1 MEARRGS
8 GRSPGRSSRRKCPV
22 DDLGRF
28 WPGAGTPKCQAD
40 GARWRQDGGHMRPRW
55 SQDGPRTSQD
65 GHLESQDGPRGGQ
78 DGHLEAL
85 WGAILRIVGDLGRD
99 LCREARSIKSN
110 NPTTF
115 LVDFGVHGGPIGGSW
130 GPSWAILAA
139 SWAMLADVGVKLG
152 VSWFILGD
160 LTVKLGPSWQDVG
173 TKMPKMSQDRPT
185 WEENVA
191 TGGHQALFMQAPG
204 SSRAGRGGPL
214 GQDF

>member
-8 GRSPGRSSRRKCPV
+8 GRSPGRSSRRNFPV

-40 GARWRQDGGHMRPRW
+40 GPRWRQDGGHMRPRW

-185 WEENVA
+185 WERN
-191 TGGHQALFMQAPG
+191 
-204 SSRAGRGGPL
+204 
-214 GQDF
+214 